1 MLIVA
6 GEVKVESEAEVE
18 KARAAIVNMMEASNA
33 EEGCILYAFSQDL
46 ADPCTIRI
54 FEKWESQEALTAH
67 FNAPHMAAFMG
78 AMGEAKIVSM
88 DTKLYDAENERP
100 VRG

>member
-6 GEVKVESEAEVE
+6 GEVRVESEAEVE
-18 KARAAIVNMMEASNA
+18 KARAAIVKMMDASNA
-33 EEGCILYAFSQDL
+33 EDGCILYAFSQDL
-46 ADPCTIRI
+46 ADPCLIRI

-67 FNAPHMAAFMG
+67 FNAPHMAEFMG
-78 AMGEAKIVSM
+78 AMGTAKIVSM
-88 DTKLYDAENERP
+88 ETKLYDAENERP

>member
-6 GEVKVESEAEVE
+6 GEVKVAEAGEVE
-18 KARAAIVNMMEASNA
+18 KARAAVVTMMEETAKEA
-33 EEGCILYAFSQDL
+33 GCITYAFSQDL
-46 ADPCTIRI
+46 ADPCMIRI
-54 FEKWESQEALTAH
+54 FEKWESQEALAKH
-67 FNAPHMAAFMG
+67 FEAPHMATFL
-78 AMGEAKIVSM
+78 EALGSLNVVSV

>member
-6 GEVKVESEAEVE
+6 GEVKVASEAEVE
-18 KARAAIVNMMEASNA
+18 KARGAVVTMMEETAKEA
-33 EEGCILYAFSQDL
+33 GCITYAFSQDL
-46 ADPCTIRI
+46 ADPCLIRI
-54 FEKWESQEALTAH
+54 FEKWESQEALAKH
-67 FNAPHMAAFMG
+67 FTVPHMAAFM
-78 AMGEAKIVSM
+78 EALGSVEVVSV

>member
-6 GEVKVESEAEVE
+6 GEVKVESQAEVE
-18 KARAAIVNMMEASNA
+18 KARAAIVTMMEASNA
-33 EEGCILYAFSQDL
+33 EAGCILYAFSQDL
-46 ADPCTIRI
+46 ADPCLIRI

-67 FNAPHMAAFMG
+67 FDAPHMAMFMG
-78 AMGEAKIVSM
+78 AMADANIVSM
-88 DTKLYDAENERP
+88 ETKLYDASGERP